1 MDIKQQILANQDNK
15 YIHLVDEVGDIVTTE
30 YPGIF
35 NEGVIYIATYGR
47 GLYKCDTYKVN
58 NSEIN
63 VEENIAANTVEMS
76 IYPNPIVN
84 DATISFSIEE
94 SAQVSYQIYDLS
106 GRMMMNKVLGN
117 FGQGSHKANF
127 NVENLTSGTYIIKVQ
142 AGEKTETA
150 KILVY

>member
-1 MDIKQQILANQDNK
+1 MSVHACSKPSHACPWDSQCL
-15 YIHLVDEVGDIVTTE
+15 GTE
-30 YPGIF
+30 
-35 NEGVIYIATYGR
+35 
-47 GLYKCDTYKVN
+47 L
-58 NSEIN
+58 N
-63 VEENIAANTVEMS
+63 VEENIVANTVEMS

-94 SAQVSYQIYDLS
+94 SAQVSYQVYDLS